1 MWTGRSTDSE
11 SFPVE
16 YGVAGGS
23 WVSIQQPSAMSASIA
38 RGPPPT
44 TPAEASNQPEAGISA
59 LAVPS
64 PTRV

>member
-1 MWTGRSTDSE
+1 LGIDSATKRDVGE
-11 SFPVE
+11 HGE
-16 YGVAGGS
+16 
-23 WVSIQQPSAMSASIA
+23 
-38 RGPPPT
+38 GPPPT